1 MNKHMQNP
9 SARSISNWLFGVAAL
24 VFVMII
30 VGAITRLTESG
41 LSMVEWRPLI
51 GTLPPLNEEAW
62 TRVFELYKQTPEF
75 QKKNFWM
82 GIEDFKRIFFW
93 EWFHRFMGR
102 MIGVAYALPFF
113 YFLLTKKIPDGF
125 KLKLLFLLTLGGLQG
140 LLGWYMVQS
149 GLVDRPSVSHYR
161 LSAHLGVALLIFSLL
176 IWNALSIRGVEK
188 NPSPQLYTHAWITLG
203 FMILT
208 IFWGAYTAGLDA
220 GLVYNEFPLM
230 SGGIMPPDMWH
241 LQPYWINFFENIP
254 SVQFTHRWLAITTA
268 GIILTLWG
276 HALYNKNVIWPIHI
290 LALLITI
297 QVGLGIAT
305 LLSGVHINLA
315 TAHQAGAALLLATMT
330 IILYKTRP

>member
-1 MNKHMQNP
+1 MQNP
-9 SARSISNWLFGVAAL
+9 SARNISNWLFGVAAL

-62 TRVFELYKQTPEF
+62 VRVFELYKQTPEF

-102 MIGVAYALPFF
+102 LIGVAYALPFF

-125 KLKLLFLLTLGGLQG
+125 KLKLLFLLILGGLQG

-176 IWNALSIRGVEK
+176 IWNALSIRGIKK
-188 NPSPQLYTHAWITLG
+188 NPSPQLYTHAWVTLG

-230 SGGIMPPDMWH
+230 GDGIVPPDMWH

-254 SVQFTHRWLAITTA
+254 SVQFTHRWLAIMTA

-276 HALYNKNVIWPIHI
+276 HALYNKNAIWPIHI
-290 LALLITI
+290 LALLVTI

-305 LLSGVHINLA
+305 LLSGVNINLA